1 MIVQCHAVKINAMA
15 MEDGSA
21 SGGYDC
27 EFVDSPP
34 ENIETEC
41 PVCHGIFREP
51 QQLTCCGKVY
61 CETCIKKAL
70 AINNSC
76 PSCRAQ
82 GPDLWPDKRLEQS
95 LSGCR
100 VYCCYTGNMLVEDC
114 EWMGELGELDKH
126 LNLKPSPGNQL
137 DGCEYAKIECKFCSE
152 CFQRKEIDNHQLTKC
167 AKRIVKCSYCGYIN
181 TYEVV
186 TKTHFLLCP
195 KYPIPCPHCKNKYER
210 QNLENHV
217 IKDCPLTPVACD
229 FHVVGCTEKPARED
243 MASHLHKN
251 LVSHASMLQNHLSQ
265 HPNDA
270 SKCLPLVARCLGKLV
285 TENQDSHR
293 EQQRLSDS
301 LCGTQQEFHDKIR
314 NVRRE
319 FQENLQGA
327 EQKFQWKVDNKI
339 QNARQEFQENLQ
351 DVERKFQ
358 ENLQEAEQKF
368 QQKVDKLHKAIK
380 EHTKQIESGQESHQQ
395 LFALVMVV
403 AVVVVLSIAVGLV
416 VSGGFVKV

>member
-1 MIVQCHAVKINAMA
+1 MA
-15 MEDGSA
+15 TG
-21 SGGYDC
+21 GGYDC
-27 EFVDSPP
+27 ELVDIPP

-70 AINNSC
+70 EENNSC
-76 PSCRAQ
+76 PSCRAPR
-82 GPDLWPDKRLEQS
+82 PDLWPDKRLKQS

-100 VYCCYTGNMLVEDC
+100 VYCCHTGNMVPLLKGHRSVFTRLEDC
-114 EWMGELGELDKH
+114 EWVGELGELDKH

-152 CFQRKEIDNHQLTKC
+152 RFQRKDIDSHQLMKC
-167 AKRIVKCSYCGYIN
+167 PKRTFNCIHCGYID

-186 TKTHFLLCP
+186 TKQHFSLCP
-195 KYPIPCPHCKNKYER
+195 KFPMPCPNCKNKYER
-210 QNLENHV
+210 QKLENHV
-217 IKDCPLTPVACD
+217 NKVCPLTPVTCD
-229 FHVVGCTEKPARED
+229 FNVVGCTEKPARED
-243 MASHLHKN
+243 MASHLRKD

-270 SKCLPLVARCLGKLV
+270 SKCLPLVARCLGQLV

-301 LCGTQQEFHDKIR
+301 LCGPQQEFHDKIR

-319 FQENLQGA
+319 FQES
-327 EQKFQWKVDNKI
+327 
-339 QNARQEFQENLQ
+339 
-351 DVERKFQ
+351 
-358 ENLQEAEQKF
+358 LQEAEQKF
-368 QQKVDKLHKAIK
+368 QQKVDQLHKAIK
-380 EHTKQIESGQESHQQ
+380 EHTKQIKSGQESHQK
-395 LFALVMVV
+395 LFALMVV
-403 AVVVVLSIAVGLV
+403 AGIVVFLSIAVSLL